1 MNADV
6 SKVIVPPKNLLAVN
20 VSNDIDSD
28 VSQYFVRYRIISE
41 DKSRKSAWSPMYT
54 VLARTVSDI
63 LEHAGQTASYKTA
76 IQGSRIELS
85 WEVPSALKFTNYD
98 VYVQWQ
104 DDAHAPIS
112 TSGSEDFF
120 PYFDTS
126 STKTLNIPIPSNLTD
141 TPAYVKIWIQVETS
155 PKNRSNAAKLL
166 ETGNIPLEIR
176 ITGGSIA

>member
-1 MNADV
+1 MDGDIL
-6 SKVIVPPKNLLAVN
+6 KVVVPPQNLLAVN

-41 DKSRKSAWSPMYT
+41 DKSRKSAWSPMYS
-54 VLARTVSDI
+54 VLSRTVPDI
-63 LEHAGQTASYKTA
+63 LEHAGQAATYKTV
-76 IQGSRIELS
+76 IQGSRVELS
-85 WEVPSALKFTNYD
+85 WEVPSALKFTKYD

-104 DDAHAPIS
+104 DISNNPIS
-112 TSGSEDFF
+112 TSGSLDLF
-120 PYFDTS
+120 PYQDTS
-126 STKTLNIPIPSNLTD
+126 STKTLNIPIPSNLTA
-141 TPAYVKIWIQVETS
+141 TPEYIKIWIQVETS